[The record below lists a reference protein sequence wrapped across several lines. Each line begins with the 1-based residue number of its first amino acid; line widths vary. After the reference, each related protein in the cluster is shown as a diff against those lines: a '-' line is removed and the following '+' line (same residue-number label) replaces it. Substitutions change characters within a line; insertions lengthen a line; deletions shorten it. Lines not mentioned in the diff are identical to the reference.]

1 MYYSDSIQSCCSR
14 HQFDGDLM
22 TTALEVY
29 SQVRAS
35 LDDLP
40 FFVAKCR
47 QKVPKLGL
55 ERRITSAKVYKT
67 GEDT

>member
-1 MYYSDSIQSCCSR
+1 
-14 HQFDGDLM
+14 M